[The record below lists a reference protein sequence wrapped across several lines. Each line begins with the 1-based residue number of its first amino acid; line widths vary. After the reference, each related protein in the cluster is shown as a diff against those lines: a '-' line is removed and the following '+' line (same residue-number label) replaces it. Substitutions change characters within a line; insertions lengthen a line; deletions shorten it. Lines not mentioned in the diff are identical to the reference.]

1 MSKIEL
7 SLAEIPFPDT
17 SAIERQFLAD
27 CVGNPESMPD
37 FTAIVDDSM
46 FTDEAR
52 VYIWKVIVWMFNN
65 GQAIDLPSVITRT
78 GRFYLNEIMTRNV
91 EPSTPFTALQHAQQ
105 LRAATVRRRAYHSA
119 VNLIQSATKPDT
131 GELDVIE
138 AAQKI
143 SLDLQGE
150 RTIVSEAPMDE
161 VMTAVDKEIAEA
173 REVAASGKRT
183 RIPTGFGTLDSLT
196 YGGWGPG
203 QLIILA
209 ARPSIGKTAIM
220 LQMAK
225 AAARDGFPA
234 TIFSLEMTKEELGK
248 RLLFSTGKVVPRE
261 LIKGDT
267 GPQYGNAQSEIK
279 ALPLYINDEIRTLA
293 GLLSR
298 ITVAKLQNRCEVAFI
313 DYLGLITI
321 DESGR
326 SPLYQQ
332 IAKATRELKLIAKRQ
347 KIPIVLLCQLNRESV
362 KEREKDGKPRAPELY
377 DLRDSGSIE
386 QDADIVLMLEQFRG
400 VVKEDGNDMAE
411 AQFINIWVRKNRQFQ
426 KDVKIIVRPS
436 ETYSSFTEYENGE
449 NGLVPIPSDDDL
461 PPSTTEQYDFDKDK
475 QPF

>member
-37 FTAIVDDSM
+37 FTAIVDESM

-52 VYIWKVIVWMFNN
+52 VYIWRVVVWMFNN

-105 LRAATVRRRAYHSA
+105 LRAATLRRRAYHSA

-138 AAQKI
+138 AAQQI

-150 RTIVSEAPMDE
+150 RTIVSEVPMDE
-161 VMTAVDKEIAEA
+161 VMSAVDKEVAEA
-173 REVAASGKRT
+173 REVAQSGKRT
-183 RIPTGFGTLDSLT
+183 RIPTGFPTLDTQT
-196 YGGWGPG
+196 YGGFGPG

-225 AAARDGFPA
+225 AAALGGFPA

-248 RLLFSTGKVVPRE
+248 RLLFSTGRVVPRE
-261 LIKGDT
+261 LVRGDVGSDY
-267 GPQYGNAQSEIK
+267 GPAKEEIK
-279 ALPLYINDEIRTLA
+279 ALPLFINDESRTLA

-298 ITVAKLQNRCEVAFI
+298 ITVARMQGRCEIAFI

-326 SPLYQQ
+326 APLYQQ

-362 KEREKDGKPRAPELY
+362 KEKENGKPRSPELY

-400 VVKEDGNDMAE
+400 VVKDGGQDFTDV
-411 AQFINIWVRKNRQFQ
+411 QFINIWVRKNRQFQ

-436 ETYSSFTEYENGE
+436 ETYSSFTEYENTD
-449 NGLVPIPSDDDL
+449 NGLAPVSNDL
-461 PPSTTEQYDFDKDK
+461 PPDSSGHNFEQSNE
-475 QPF
+475 PF

>member
-37 FTAIVDDSM
+37 FTAIVDESM

-52 VYIWKVIVWMFNN
+52 VYIWRVVVWMFNN

-105 LRAATVRRRAYHSA
+105 LRAATLRRRAYHSA

-138 AAQKI
+138 AAQQI
-143 SLDLQGE
+143 TLDLQGE
-150 RTIVSEAPMDE
+150 RTIVSEVPMDE
-161 VMTAVDKEIAEA
+161 VMSAVDKEVAEA
-173 REVAASGKRT
+173 REVVQSGKRT
-183 RIPTGFGTLDSLT
+183 RIPTGFPTLDTQT
-196 YGGWGPG
+196 YGGFGPG

-225 AAARDGFPA
+225 AAALGGFPA

-248 RLLFSTGKVVPRE
+248 RLLFSTGRVVPRE
-261 LIKGDT
+261 LVRGDVGSDY
-267 GPQYGNAQSEIK
+267 GPAKEEIK
-279 ALPLYINDEIRTLA
+279 ALPLFINDESRTLA

-298 ITVAKLQNRCEVAFI
+298 ITVARMQGRCEIAFI

-326 SPLYQQ
+326 APLYQQ

-362 KEREKDGKPRAPELY
+362 KEKENGKPRSPELY

-400 VVKEDGNDMAE
+400 VVKAGDQDFTDV
-411 AQFINIWVRKNRQFQ
+411 QFINIWVRKNRQFQ

-436 ETYSSFTEYENGE
+436 ETYSSFTEYENTDK
-449 NGLVPIPSDDDL
+449 GLVPVSNDL
-461 PPSTTEQYDFDKDK
+461 PPDSSDHNFEQSNE
-475 QPF
+475 PF

>member
-37 FTAIVDDSM
+37 FTAIVDESM

-52 VYIWKVIVWMFNN
+52 VYIWRVVVWMFNN

-105 LRAATVRRRAYHSA
+105 LRAATLRRRAYHSA

-138 AAQKI
+138 AAQQI

-150 RTIVSEAPMDE
+150 RTIVSEVPMDE
-161 VMTAVDKEIAEA
+161 VMSAVDKEVAEA
-173 REVAASGKRT
+173 REVAQSGKRT
-183 RIPTGFGTLDSLT
+183 RIPTGFPTLDTQT
-196 YGGWGPG
+196 YGGFGPG
-203 QLIILA
+203 QLVILA

-225 AAARDGFPA
+225 AAALGGFPA

-248 RLLFSTGKVVPRE
+248 RLLFSTGRVVPRE
-261 LIKGDT
+261 LVRGDVGSDY
-267 GPQYGNAQSEIK
+267 GPAKEEIK
-279 ALPLYINDEIRTLA
+279 ALPLFINDESRTLA

-298 ITVAKLQNRCEVAFI
+298 ITVARMQGRCEIAFI

-326 SPLYQQ
+326 APLYQQ

-362 KEREKDGKPRAPELY
+362 KEKENGKPRSPELY

-400 VVKEDGNDMAE
+400 VVNDGGQDFTDV
-411 AQFINIWVRKNRQFQ
+411 QFINIWVRKNRQFQ

-436 ETYSSFTEYENGE
+436 ETYSSFTEYENTDK
-449 NGLVPIPSDDDL
+449 GLAPVSNDL
-461 PPSTTEQYDFDKDK
+461 PPGPSDHDFEQSNE
-475 QPF
+475 PF